1 MEFEEAKERAVRYL
15 VLALRTQREVEN
27 KLRKLKVNDEIIFQ
41 VVEYLKD
48 IGYIDDLK
56 YVDAYLR
63 QCISIP
69 KYSVYEIKMK
79 LLQKGI
85 DKELLQKMLSK
96 FNSKNYEKKLVEK
109 LLNGKLK
116 NMEPIKQKAYLY
128 RRGFNISDN
137 FEM

>member
-27 KLRKLKVNDEIIFQ
+27 KLRKLKVNDEVIFQ

-85 DKELLQKMLSK
+85 DKELLQKKLSK

>member
-56 YVDAYLR
+56 
-63 QCISIP
+63 
-69 KYSVYEIKMK
+69 
-79 LLQKGI
+79 
-85 DKELLQKMLSK
+85 
-96 FNSKNYEKKLVEK
+96 
-109 LLNGKLK
+109 
-116 NMEPIKQKAYLY
+116 
-128 RRGFNISDN
+128 
-137 FEM
+137 

>member
-85 DKELLQKMLSK
+85 DKELLQKKLSK

-109 LLNGKLK
+109 LLSGKLK
-116 NMEPIKQKAYLY
+116 NMELIKQKAYLY

>member
-27 KLRKLKVNDEIIFQ
+27 KLRKLKVNYKIIFQ

-85 DKELLQKMLSK
+85 DKELLQKKLSK

>member
-1 MEFEEAKERAVRYL
+1 MDFEEAKERAVRYL

-85 DKELLQKMLSK
+85 DKELLQKKLSK

>member
-85 DKELLQKMLSK
+85 DKELLQKKLSK

>member
-15 VLALRTQREVEN
+15 VLALRTQSEVEN

-85 DKELLQKMLSK
+85 DKELLQKKLSK

>member
-85 DKELLQKMLSK
+85 DKELLQKKLSK
-96 FNSKNYEKKLVEK
+96 FNSKNYEEKLVEK

>member
-85 DKELLQKMLSK
+85 DKELLQKKLSK

-128 RRGFNISDN
+128 RRGVNISDN

>member
-85 DKELLQKMLSK
+85 DKELMQKKLSK